1 MDMTLLSGEAA
12 LVAID
17 GGMRIAGWNR
27 ASEALL
33 GVPATEAIGRPCH
46 EVMAGRDVHGNP
58 YCCAQCPVVQTRT
71 RQLPV
76 RPFELQVEPTD
87 REGPRWVR
95 LIPIVASGTEGHLYV
110 ILPSSAAP
118 PSPGIISGSSD
129 RSARAEPSEG
139 DLGLTPREL
148 EVLRRLDEGQAT
160 RAIAAE
166 LGISPHTVRNHVQRI
181 LQKTNAGTRLEA
193 VAFARRHG
201 LV

>member
-17 GGMRIAGWNR
+17 GGMRISAWNR
-27 ASEALL
+27 ASEVLF
-33 GVPATEAIGRPCH
+33 GISKNEVIGRPCH

-58 YCCAQCPVVQTRT
+58 YCCAQCPVVQTRA

-76 RPFELQVEPTD
+76 RPFELQVTAPQ
-87 REGPRWVR
+87 REQPQWVK
-95 LIPIVASGTEGHLYV
+95 LIPLVASGVEGHLYV
-110 ILPSSAAP
+110 ILPGRGEAKPDST
-118 PSPGIISGSSD
+118 
-129 RSARAEPSEG
+129 ARAPEAGPGPSTPAG
-139 DLGLTPREL
+139 AFGLTPREI
-148 EVLRRLDEGQAT
+148 EVLAWLHEGQTT
-160 RAIAAE
+160 RAIAAK

-181 LQKTNAGTRLEA
+181 LQKTSSSSRLEA

>member
-17 GGMRIAGWNR
+17 GGMRIAAWNR

-33 GVPATEAIGRPCH
+33 GISRSEAIGRPCH

-58 YCCAQCPVVQTRT
+58 YCCAQCPVVQTRA

-95 LIPIVASGTEGHLYV
+95 LIPIVAPGAEGHLYV
-110 ILPSSAAP
+110 ILPSAAAP
-118 PSPGIISGSSD
+118 ASPGRMPDASD
-129 RSARAEPSEG
+129 RGAPTQPSE
-139 DLGLTPREL
+139 DDFGLTPREL
-148 EVLRRLDEGQAT
+148 EVLRRLHEGQAT

-181 LQKTNAGTRLEA
+181 LQKTSSGTRLEA